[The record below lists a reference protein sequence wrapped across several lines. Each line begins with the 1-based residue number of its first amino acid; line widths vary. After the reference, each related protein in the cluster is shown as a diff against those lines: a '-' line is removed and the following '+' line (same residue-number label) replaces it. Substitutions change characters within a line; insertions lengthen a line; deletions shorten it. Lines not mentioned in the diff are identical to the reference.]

1 MRDARILPL
10 LGPAAVLYLVADVA
24 AAGDGLSLVAGVIAA
39 VAAFV
44 SLAPLVVR
52 KRSDVRGAR
61 RVGVLGVALGVSLV
75 SCVRPDVLSLAAD
88 LARSV
93 AVAAAGALILDLAL
107 TVPDVPRALDRGRLP
122 RLLVL
127 VLAIL
132 SGAVGLASALP
143 VFDIFGS
150 PVIVPPGWGAAP
162 LAFAAVAVAI
172 AAVVRALRRH
182 MGSAPEVLAASAW
195 ALLGLVPAALIA
207 GALVLVPAAGLAPSS
222 SPWVRGLAAAA
233 AALIAVGHVAMLDPS
248 RRLASGK
255 TTRVLLAA
263 TLALGAVAIAVAALR
278 AYVPSEPFTIGL
290 AVIAT
295 ALVALGAFRVAAPVV
310 EAALAP
316 ASGRLLRA
324 VDEAM
329 LNLGTAT
336 DLGEVAS
343 AVLAPLRRSARS
355 QDVEIFLYTRLP
367 DREATIGAAGE
378 PHVRAC
384 PMPEALARGLEERPS
399 DIVVRA
405 PLERLV
411 VRRPE
416 LRELVELL
424 VDVDALCV
432 VPLVAQGE
440 LEGALVIPRGRRRS
454 TLSLE
459 ELSALR
465 DLATR
470 LAAVVSILSA
480 QTRAQERAG
489 RADATRKGLEDR
501 IETLSDEVDR
511 LRADAGTLSRGRAA
525 DRIAEP
531 PIAYSPAMR
540 ALTARVVD
548 IGPLDAPVLLV
559 GDPGSDIDRIAHM
572 VHQHS
577 GRSEGAFV
585 IADCGA
591 IRGERTAAALLGE
604 EQSASRPGWLRLA
617 AGGTLLLVDVPAL
630 SLEAQR
636 ELAEAVAAKQ
646 ARPVDGAGAY
656 PVDARIIATS
666 RVPLDALAEVGA
678 FDAELARWLCALRLD
693 VPPLRERTEDLAS
706 IVLLALDRACRVHG
720 RDVVGIDADAQ
731 RALEAHAWP
740 GNLRELQHVIDRAV
754 AASTG
759 AKVRLADL
767 PPLAAAAAPAAAEH
781 PLDGTYA
788 ELERKVLVHALSRA
802 GGNKS
807 EAARLLGLKRTTF
820 LDKLRRFELTE
831 LASRISDEHA
841 A

>member
-24 AAGDGLSLVAGVIAA
+24 AAGDGLSPLAGVVAA

-44 SLAPLVVR
+44 SLAPIVVR
-52 KRSDVRGAR
+52 RRGDVKGGR
-61 RVGVLGVALGVSLV
+61 RVGVLGVALGVALV
-75 SCVRPDVLSLAAD
+75 SCVRPDVLSLATD

-93 AVAAAGALILDLAL
+93 ALAAAGALVLDLAL
-107 TVPDVPRALDRGRLP
+107 VVPDVPRALDRGRLP
-122 RLLVL
+122 RALIV
-127 VLAIL
+127 
-132 SGAVGLASALP
+132 ASAIGAAVLGLGASLP
-143 VFDIFGS
+143 AFDLLGAS
-150 PVIVPPGWGAAP
+150 VIVPSAWVAAP
-162 LAFAAVAVAI
+162 VVLAAIAVAVAT
-172 AAVVRALRRH
+172 VLRALRRH
-182 MGSAPEVLAASAW
+182 MGSAPEALASSAW
-195 ALLGLVPAALIA
+195 ALLGLAPATLIA
-207 GALVLVPAAGLAPSS
+207 VAIAVLLLSGSS
-222 SPWVRGLAAAA
+222 SATSPWVRGLAAAA
-233 AALIAVGHVAMLDPS
+233 AGLITVGHVAMLDPN

-255 TTRVLLAA
+255 TTRAVLAA
-263 TLALGAVAIAVAALR
+263 TLALGAVAVAVAALR
-278 AYVPSEPFTIGL
+278 AHVPSEPFTIAL
-290 AVIAT
+290 SVLAT
-295 ALVALGAFRVAAPVV
+295 ALVALGAFRVASPFV
-310 EAALAP
+310 EAVLAP
-316 ASGRLLRA
+316 SGGRLLRA
-324 VDEAM
+324 VQEAIDR
-329 LNLGTAT
+329 LGTAT

-343 AVLAPLRRSARS
+343 AVLVPLRRSVRS
-355 QDVEIFLYTRLP
+355 HDVEIFLYTRMP

-384 PMPEALARGLEERPS
+384 PMPAPLARAFEDGPA
-399 DIVVRA
+399 DILVRA

-432 VPLVAQGE
+432 VPLVLHGE

-454 TLSLE
+454 TPSLE

-465 DLATR
+465 DLSGR
-470 LAAVVSILSA
+470 LAAVLSILSA
-480 QTRAQERAG
+480 QARAQERASQ
-489 RADATRKGLEDR
+489 ADAARKGLEER
-501 IETLSDEVDR
+501 IEALGDEVDR

-559 GDPGSDIDRIAHM
+559 GDPGSDVDRIAHM

-577 GRSEGAFV
+577 GRADGAFV
-585 IADCGA
+585 MADCGTV
-591 IRGERTAAALLGE
+591 RRERTAAALFGE
-604 EQSASRPGWLRLA
+604 EQSAARPGWLRLA
-617 AGGTLLLVDVPAL
+617 SGGTLLLVDVPAL
-630 SLEAQR
+630 CPLAQR

-656 PVDARIIATS
+656 PVDVRIIATS
-666 RVPLDALAEVGA
+666 RVPLDALADVGA
-678 FDAELARWLCALRLD
+678 FDPELARWLSPLRLD

-720 RDVVGIDADAQ
+720 RDVVGIDAEAQ
-731 RALEAHAWP
+731 RALEAHGWP
-740 GNLRELQHVIDRAV
+740 GNLRELQQVIDRAV
-754 AASTG
+754 AVSTG
-759 AKVRLADL
+759 PKVRLADL
-767 PPLAAAAAPAAAEH
+767 PPLAAAAPAATTED

-802 GGNKS
+802 AGNKS

-820 LDKLRRFELTE
+820 LDKLRRLELTE
-831 LASRISDEHA
+831 VASRISDEHA